1 MVDSPDRHSGD
12 PADWLP
18 RLAELAHD
26 AGRPLAVVA
35 TVTRIPHGWAGA
47 AAVIGNA
54 VPRLTTTLTN
64 TRAAGPDS
72 ADRPLTRNPLT
83 RNPPTRN
90 RGRKV
95 TVLRLARSELKRMTG
110 GLLPKLTILALAL
123 VPLLYGAVYLYAN
136 WDPYGKLNQIDA
148 ALVVQDSGAASADGT
163 RLEAGRKVAE
173 SLVEGHVFNWKTVA
187 STEEAD
193 QGVSNGTYA
202 FALKIPQDFSANLV
216 SPGSFDAANQAML
229 NVTTNDANNYL
240 LSTIVDKLTTA
251 VHTRSPRRW
260 ARRPPTSS
268 SPDSAPSIP
277 RCSRPPTAPAGLA
290 DGVARLH
297 DGTVTLHRAPAS
309 STPAPPSSTTARS
322 SSGTAPRPQRRGR
335 PAQQRPHP
343 AQGQDGGPARRRP
356 TAGRRRRPGG
366 GRQRRA
372 QHPDAGRP
380 GQLAAAQ
387 QAAQQ
392 AAAQGQRGRVVASTS
407 RLVATGVL
415 SQEQAD
421 KVVADVD
428 ATPAPPA
435 APSPAAAASAAK
447 LQAAAAQ
454 VQKLADGAA
463 AVSAGAS
470 QLAGAAPALSDAVA
484 KASAG
489 ADQLAG
495 GSAALAAGQQNAV
508 DGAGKLVQ
516 GAQKLDDGAAQLESG
531 AAKASDG
538 AGTLAGE
545 LAQGAGKVPNPDDAQ
560 KNSLSKVMADPVAV
574 SNVSQAK
581 AGSYGAGLA
590 PFFLTLALWIGIF
603 MLVQAMRPV
612 TQRALASNAPAW
624 KIAAGGWLPFLA
636 VSAVQASLLTLV
648 VDVGLGLDPAH
659 PVLMWFLMLAAA
671 MAFSAIIQGVV
682 ALLGSPGKLVVLI
695 LLVLQLVSSGGTFP
709 WQTTPEPLHV
719 VHQILPMGYVVSG
732 MRHLIYG
739 ADLAIIL
746 PTMLG
751 LVGYTL
757 LGLAMSTVA
766 VRKNKYWTLK
776 TLKPE
781 IAV

>member
-1 MVDSPDRHSGD
+1 M
-12 PADWLP
+12 
-18 RLAELAHD
+18 
-26 AGRPLAVVA
+26 
-35 TVTRIPHGWAGA
+35 
-47 AAVIGNA
+47 
-54 VPRLTTTLTN
+54 
-64 TRAAGPDS
+64 
-72 ADRPLTRNPLT
+72 
-83 RNPPTRN
+83 
-90 RGRKV
+90 

-173 SLVEGHVFNWKTVA
+173 SLVDGHVFNWKTVA

-251 VHTRSPRRW
+251 VHTTV
-260 ARRPPTSS
+260 AKEVGEE
-268 SPDSAPSIP
+268 
-277 RCSRPPTAPAGLA
+277 TANQLLTGFGTIHTQMLKASDGAGQLA

-297 DGTVTLHRAPAS
+297 DGTVTLHQGTGELKSGATELYNGEVKLRDGATS
-309 STPAPPSSTTARS
+309 LSTGAGQL
-322 SSGTAPRPQRRGR
+322 SSGLTQLKDKTAALPAD
-335 PAQQRPHP
+335 AQQLADGA
-343 AQGQDGGPARRRP
+343 AQVA
-356 TAGRRRRPGG
+356 AGNAALN
-366 GRQRRA
+366 A
-372 QHPDAGRP
+372 QVQAIP
-380 GQLAAAQ
+380 GQLAAAE

-392 AAAQGQRGRVVASTS
+392 AAAQAQRSRVVASTAH
-407 RLVATGVL
+407 LVAAGVL

-421 KVVADVD
+421 RVVADVD
-428 ATPAPPA
+428 ATAAPPA
-435 APSPAAAASAAK
+435 ASAAASASAAK

-454 VQKLADGAA
+454 IQKLTDGSA

-470 QLAGAAPALSDAVA
+470 QLAGAAPALSGAVA

-489 ADQLAG
+489 SDQLAA

-531 AAKASDG
+531 AATASDG
-538 AGTLAGE
+538 AGTLATE
-545 LAQGAGKVPNPDDAQ
+545 LAQGAGKVPNPDDTQ
-560 KNSLSKVMADPVAV
+560 KDSLSKVMADPVAV

>member
-1 MVDSPDRHSGD
+1 M
-12 PADWLP
+12 
-18 RLAELAHD
+18 
-26 AGRPLAVVA
+26 
-35 TVTRIPHGWAGA
+35 
-47 AAVIGNA
+47 
-54 VPRLTTTLTN
+54 
-64 TRAAGPDS
+64 
-72 ADRPLTRNPLT
+72 
-83 RNPPTRN
+83 
-90 RGRKV
+90 

-163 RLEAGRKVAE
+163 RLEAGRKVAQ
-173 SLVEGHVFNWKTVA
+173 SLVDGHVFNWKTVD

-251 VHTRSPRRW
+251 VHTTV
-260 ARRPPTSS
+260 AKEVGEE
-268 SPDSAPSIP
+268 
-277 RCSRPPTAPAGLA
+277 TANQLLTGFGTIHTQMLKASDGAGQLA

-297 DGTVTLHRAPAS
+297 DGTVTLHQGTGELESGATGLYNGEVKLRDGANSLSAGAGQLSGGLAQLKDKSAALPAS
-309 STPAPPSSTTARS
+309 ARQLAD
-322 SSGTAPRPQRRGR
+322 GA
-335 PAQQRPHP
+335 AQVAAGNAALN
-343 AQGQDGGPARRRP
+343 AQVQAI
-356 TAGRRRRPGG
+356 
-366 GRQRRA
+366 
-372 QHPDAGRP
+372 P
-380 GQLAAAQ
+380 GQLAAAE

-392 AAAQGQRGRVVASTS
+392 AAAQGQRSRVVASTG
-407 RLVATGVL
+407 RLVAAGVL
-415 SQEQAD
+415 TQEQAD
-421 KVVADVD
+421 AVVTDVD
-428 ATPAPPA
+428 ATAAPPA
-435 APSPAAAASAAK
+435 STPSASASK

-454 VQKLADGAA
+454 VQKLADGSA
-463 AVSAGAS
+463 AVSAGAA
-470 QLAGAAPALSDAVA
+470 QLAGTAPALSDAVA
-484 KASAG
+484 KASTG
-489 ADQLAG
+489 ADQLAA

-508 DGAGKLVQ
+508 DGAGRLVQ

-531 AAKASDG
+531 AATASDG
-538 AGTLAGE
+538 ARTLATE
-545 LAQGAGKVPNPDDAQ
+545 LAQGAGKIPNPDGAQ

-612 TQRALASNAPAW
+612 TLRALASNAPAW

-636 VSAVQASLLTLV
+636 VSAVQASLLTVV
-648 VDVGLGLDPAH
+648 VDAGLGLNPAH

-671 MAFSAIIQGVV
+671 MAFSAIIQGAV
-682 ALLGSPGKLVVLI
+682 ALLGSPGKFVVLI

-739 ADLAIIL
+739 ADLASIL

-751 LVGYTL
+751 LVGYTV
-757 LGLAMSTVA
+757 LGLAMSTAA